1 MSGGVPSG
9 AVERGHRRRRSMG
22 PRLVALRLARLL
34 ALALAMSGSSLA
46 AQHDPRLLPAPREL
60 VRVEA
65 PRRFETTIT
74 FPTLRTDADRHAAR
88 EFVETMRERGIRA
101 EVGSPARGWPVA
113 LHREGS
119 AEARDIL
126 RRLGVPFDSA
136 MRAEG
141 YVLAVG
147 ADGAVVVAASD
158 AGTFYALQTLKQLFV
173 GSGTGTTVTPAL
185 IRDWPAMRWRGVQDD
200 LSRGPVPTLE
210 YQKRQVRRLAQLKV
224 NALMLYFEH
233 TLAFAAFPTI
243 APPGG
248 AMSRADVREL
258 VEYARRFHVTIIPHQ
273 QVFGHLHHVLK
284 QELFAPLAETA
295 HGHVLAPGQPGSI
308 EFVRRAF
315 AEIDSLFP
323 SPFRHLGADETFE
336 LGKGQTKAAV
346 DSQGIGPVYV
356 DYLTRIAAAV
366 RTPGKRD
373 LFWGDIAMNHP
384 ALVSQLPKD
393 LIAVAWSY
401 ETRRNFDRF
410 LKPYRDAGMETWVA
424 PGVNSWNRVWPNH
437 AVALPNI
444 QGFAREG
451 QAYGATGMLNT
462 VWDDNGD
469 AIFEQTWYALA
480 FGAAAAWQSGE
491 SDLAAFQRAFGFQF
505 HGDTT
510 GLIDA
515 AHRHLTAA
523 QTALQETRAGDAS
536 SYLFFVDPFST
547 EGVVDLQRLRPALG
561 AVRIHAESALVKV
574 AQARLAHPRLREA
587 SALDALEL
595 GARRIDW
602 LAAKFQTADEIV
614 AAYAKATDPAK
625 TNVSWVDLA
634 ELSGING
641 RLQDMRDGYVLTREL
656 FERAWLAE
664 ARPYW
669 LQNNL
674 ARYDAEIL
682 TWTRRIMTMDQAR
695 RRFTRERV
703 LPTPEELEI
712 PRSLLPQPAPP
723 PAAATPTPKAIPGAT
738 STAAGTPPTPPVR
751 RP

>member
-1 MSGGVPSG
+1 
-9 AVERGHRRRRSMG
+9 
-22 PRLVALRLARLL
+22 
-34 ALALAMSGSSLA
+34 
-46 AQHDPRLLPAPREL
+46 
-60 VRVEA
+60 
-65 PRRFETTIT
+65 
-74 FPTLRTDADRHAAR
+74 
-88 EFVETMRERGIRA
+88 
-101 EVGSPARGWPVA
+101 
-113 LHREGS
+113 
-119 AEARDIL
+119 
-126 RRLGVPFDSA
+126 
-136 MRAEG
+136 
-141 YVLAVG
+141 
-147 ADGAVVVAASD
+147 
-158 AGTFYALQTLKQLFV
+158 
-173 GSGTGTTVTPAL
+173 
-185 IRDWPAMRWRGVQDD
+185 
-200 LSRGPVPTLE
+200 
-210 YQKRQVRRLAQLKV
+210 
-224 NALMLYFEH
+224 
-233 TLAFAAFPTI
+233 
-243 APPGG
+243 
-248 AMSRADVREL
+248 
-258 VEYARRFHVTIIPHQ
+258 
-273 QVFGHLHHVLK
+273 
-284 QELFAPLAETA
+284 
-295 HGHVLAPGQPGSI
+295 
-308 EFVRRAF
+308 
-315 AEIDSLFP
+315 
-323 SPFRHLGADETFE
+323 
-336 LGKGQTKAAV
+336 
-346 DSQGIGPVYV
+346 
-356 DYLTRIAAAV
+356 
-366 RTPGKRD
+366 
-373 LFWGDIAMNHP
+373 
-384 ALVSQLPKD
+384 
-393 LIAVAWSY
+393 
-401 ETRRNFDRF
+401 
-410 LKPYRDAGMETWVA
+410 METWIA